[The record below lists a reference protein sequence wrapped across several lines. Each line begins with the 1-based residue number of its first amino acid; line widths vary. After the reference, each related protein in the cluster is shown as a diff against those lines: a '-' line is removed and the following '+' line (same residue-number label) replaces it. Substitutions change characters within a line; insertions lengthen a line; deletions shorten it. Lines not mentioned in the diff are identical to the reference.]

1 MWEGF
6 ERYLKTQEVESDL
19 TLQLREFQTSVEN
32 KMKDL
37 QEQINKRVNEE
48 YFQLTTK
55 RNDKKQKEFIDKKV
69 EELSEKNK
77 TVMDFCTVS
86 CDEVK
91 CGQESMKSEMMGW
104 FDDFA
109 ALIGKRLTLE

>member
-1 MWEGF
+1 
-6 ERYLKTQEVESDL
+6 
-19 TLQLREFQTSVEN
+19 
-32 KMKDL
+32 
-37 QEQINKRVNEE
+37 
-48 YFQLTTK
+48 
-55 RNDKKQKEFIDKKV
+55 
-69 EELSEKNK
+69 
-77 TVMDFCTVS
+77 MDFCTVS